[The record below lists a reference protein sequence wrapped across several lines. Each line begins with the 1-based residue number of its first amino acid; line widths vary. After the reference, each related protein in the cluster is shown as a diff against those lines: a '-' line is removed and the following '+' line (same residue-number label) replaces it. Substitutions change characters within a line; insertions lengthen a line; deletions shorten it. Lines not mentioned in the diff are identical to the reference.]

1 LRNLAELQIGESLE
15 DVQLKPVSR
24 LDLIKYA
31 GASGDYNPIHTI
43 DEEAKKAGLPGIIAH
58 GMWTMGN
65 LAKLFTPYYEEGF
78 IQDYT
83 IRFKGMVFLNDVITL
98 KATLDETSEN
108 KMNFKVIAVNQA
120 GNEVIKGS
128 VLFHKYDKGKGFAI
142 AKQGLKEYR

>member
-1 LRNLAELQIGESLE
+1 LKKIAELQIGDSLE
-15 DVQLKPVSR
+15 NVQLNPVSR

-65 LAKLFTPYYEEGF
+65 LAKLFTSHYEEGF
-78 IQDYT
+78 IQDYS

-98 KATLDETSEN
+98 KATLEEKIGDKLRFN
-108 KMNFKVIAVNQA
+108 VLAVNQN
-120 GNEVIKGS
+120 GNEVLKGE
-128 VLFHKYDKGKGFAI
+128 VLFKTF
-142 AKQGLKEYR
+142 